1 MLLQKGLGL
10 SFGVGAVVL
19 LLSGC
24 ASSIFPDFADD
35 TQVIIDDG
43 GKVEVRKIDNKG
55 IVVADKENAVYDDE
69 DNSSVF
75 IQDKTVVDEVTPA
88 ATVKVETQNL
98 APVEK
103 NNDTMLA
110 DKGMNEAKEVVKATV
125 EEKKDTDSTVVDNKE
140 ENTEVVAVEK
150 NEVDVID
157 ELPSMHYLAETVYFD
172 NGSAVVDYNFY
183 KALKNIAQIA
193 KKNNAV
199 VSVYGYASSRTRNTD
214 PATHKLANFKISA
227 QRADNVVA
235 LLQKFGVL
243 GENIISHA
251 LSDSVPLYQ
260 EVMPEGE
267 RLNRRVEVYLT
278 Y

>member
-98 APVEK
+98 APVEP
-103 NNDTMLA
+103 T
-110 DKGMNEAKEVVKATV
+110 
-125 EEKKDTDSTVVDNKE
+125 KK
-140 ENTEVVAVEK
+140 
-150 NEVDVID
+150 
-157 ELPSMHYLAETVYFD
+157 LWRQ
-172 NGSAVVDYNFY
+172 
-183 KALKNIAQIA
+183 LKNLSHEVILLMTLPIYWDSPFLRY
-193 KKNNAV
+193 KKY
-199 VSVYGYASSRTRNTD
+199 SKMG
-214 PATHKLANFKISA
+214 
-227 QRADNVVA
+227 
-235 LLQKFGVL
+235 
-243 GENIISHA
+243 
-251 LSDSVPLYQ
+251 
-260 EVMPEGE
+260 
-267 RLNRRVEVYLT
+267 
-278 Y
+278 